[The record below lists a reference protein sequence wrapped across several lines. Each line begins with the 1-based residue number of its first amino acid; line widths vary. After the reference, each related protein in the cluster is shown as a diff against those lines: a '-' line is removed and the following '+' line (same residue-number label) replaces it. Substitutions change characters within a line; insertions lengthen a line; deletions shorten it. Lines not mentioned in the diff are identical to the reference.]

1 MTAVTW
7 DSISE
12 TNRSSIR
19 SYQRSILMLALV
31 CELFLAADWY
41 AFAAVIPF
49 ISQSLGLDEQQAG
62 FAQGIFALTYG
73 IGMVVWS
80 PVSRRMS
87 ARAMLLLGLAGTGL
101 GMVLQIFVQ
110 NYAELVALRLFIG
123 FFDAAIFIG
132 NMKLIFGWF
141 PQGRRGSI
149 VGFILAAYSLAITLD
164 FALGIPLT
172 LATSW
177 RVFFAVLAVGTLI
190 VAGLVALFARNNPAE
205 IGFAGFSWGDRG
217 DAHATLSLGEIF
229 RSRWIAIGAL
239 GIGACTFAIAGTATW
254 VVPGYIAVQ
263 KMPVEQA
270 PVIGT
275 LMGLSQVLFL
285 VLGGYLADKLEKT
298 LMIKIGV
305 VLALIVALLFTFSMI
320 HEAPFALL
328 VLLAG
333 VSGLA
338 VFGGG
343 AIFAL
348 MSEKYPPSLAPAAV
362 GYAEV
367 FGVVSSFIGPWM
379 MGAIITWQNGAFAP
393 AFWAFAGV
401 EVLFLLGLVAL
412 TWGLPRTMRSVP
424 AA

>member
-7 DSISE
+7 DSISDPD
-12 TNRSSIR
+12 RSSIR
-19 SYQRSILMLALV
+19 SYQRYILMLALL

-49 ISQSLGLDEQQAG
+49 ISQTLSLDEQQAG
-62 FAQGIFALTYG
+62 FAQGVFALTYG

-80 PVSRRMS
+80 PVSRRMP
-87 ARAMLLLGLAGTGL
+87 ARAMLLIGLAGTGI

-110 NYAELVALRLFIG
+110 SYVELVALRLLIG

-141 PQGRRGSI
+141 PQSRRGSI
-149 VGFILAAYSLAITLD
+149 VGLILAAYSLAITLD

-177 RVFFAVLAVGTLI
+177 RVFFAVLAAGTLI
-190 VAGLVALFARNNPAE
+190 CAGLVALLGRNNPAE
-205 IGFAGFSWGDRG
+205 IGLAGFSWGDRS
-217 DAHATLSLGEIF
+217 DAHASLSPREIF
-229 RSRWIAIGAL
+229 SSRWIAIAAL

-263 KMPVEQA
+263 KMPVELA

-285 VLGGYLADKLEKT
+285 ILGGYLSDKLEKT
-298 LMIKIGV
+298 FMIKLGV
-305 VLALIVALLFTFSMI
+305 VFALVVAILFTLSMTYETPFTVLVAL
-320 HEAPFALL
+320 AA
-328 VLLAG
+328 

-367 FGVVSSFIGPWM
+367 CGIVSSFIGPWM
-379 MGAIITWQNGAFAP
+379 MGAIISWQNGSFAP

-412 TWGLPRTMRSVP
+412 TRRLP
-424 AA
+424 AAAKSISPA

>member
-1 MTAVTW
+1 MTALTW

-19 SYQRSILMLALV
+19 SYQRSMLMLALL

-49 ISQSLGLDEQQAG
+49 ISQTLHLDEQQAG

-80 PVSRRMS
+80 PLSRRMS
-87 ARAMLLLGLAGTGL
+87 ARAMLLIGLAGTGI
-101 GMVLQIFVQ
+101 GMVAQIFVQ
-110 NYAELVALRLFIG
+110 GFAELVALRLLIG

-141 PQGRRGSI
+141 PQSRRGSI
-149 VGFILAAYSLAITLD
+149 VGLILAAYSLAITLD

-177 RVFFAVLAVGTLI
+177 RVFFAVLAAGTLI
-190 VAGLVALFARNNPAE
+190 AAGLVALLARNGPAE
-205 IGFAGFSWGDRG
+205 IGLAGFSWGDRS
-217 DAHATLSLGEIF
+217 DARTSLSPAEIF

-263 KMPVEQA
+263 KVPIEQA
-270 PVIGT
+270 PLIGT

-285 VLGGYLADKLEKT
+285 VLGGYLSDKIEKT
-298 LMIKIGV
+298 FMIKLGV
-305 VLALIVALLFTFSMI
+305 VFALLVAVLFTFSMI
-320 HEAPFALL
+320 YEAPLALL
-328 VLLAG
+328 VALAA

-367 FGVVSSFIGPWM
+367 FGIVSSFIGPWM
-379 MGAIITWQNGAFAP
+379 MGAIITWRNGDFAP
-393 AFWAFAGV
+393 AFWAFASV
-401 EVLFLLGLVAL
+401 EVLFLLGLVEL
-412 TWGLPRTMRSVP
+412 TWRLP
-424 AA
+424 AAAKSASPA